1 MQAADTHARR
11 AGTPAAAHASGRTR
25 LDKRAWRDVRRA
37 SRTLNADGN
46 LYAAEVHGIKI
57 FFRWPK
63 AHQPAVE
70 TNAGKEK
77 ERASEA
83 GDGRTANAQRPTQ
96 KQTRPPNSRQR
107 RSAKRQQEYVRA
119 WREWCLHNPGAAE
132 AWYGGGR
139 PNDDGARESRDTGAA
154 GQQPQQSP
162 AAEGSGEE
170 AAEGCAL
177 WQWKEHPDGTHEMR
191 RLGDKGH
198 IWRVKCTCPVETW
211 PCQHMADEEAGP
223 DDEMSDAS
231 GPASDPLTAHYAVH
245 CPADGAGGEQEE
257 SAAETG
263 GNGSPSHGKAKANKG
278 RKGGKARRKR

>member
-1 MQAADTHARR
+1 MQAADAHARR

-46 LYAAEVHGIKI
+46 LYAAEVHGIKL

-63 AHQPAVE
+63 AHQPTLE
-70 TNAGKEK
+70 TSGGKEK
-77 ERASEA
+77 EKTGKAGSE
-83 GDGRTANAQRPTQ
+83 RTADAQRSTQ
-96 KQTRPPNSRQR
+96 RPLRPPNSRQR
-107 RSAKRQQEYVRA
+107 RSANRQQEYVRQ
-119 WREWCLHNPGAAE
+119 WREWCQHNPEAAE

-139 PNDDGARESRDTGAA
+139 PNIEGARESRDAGAA
-154 GQQPQQSP
+154 GQQPKQPP
-162 AAEGSGEE
+162 AAEDSGEE
-170 AAEGCAL
+170 DAKGCAH
-177 WQWKEHPDGTHEMR
+177 WQWKQHPDGHEIR
-191 RLGDKGH
+191 RLGGSGR
-198 IWRVKCTCPVETW
+198 IWHVKCTCPVDTW
-211 PCQHMADEEAGP
+211 PCQHMADEEARP

>member
-1 MQAADTHARR
+1 MQAADAHARR

-119 WREWCLHNPGAAE
+119 WREWCLHNPEAAE

-139 PNDDGARESRDTGAA
+139 PNDDGARESRDAGAA

-177 WQWKEHPDGTHEMR
+177 WQWKQHPFLQGHEMR
-191 RLGDKGH
+191 RLGG
-198 IWRVKCTCPVETW
+198 
-211 PCQHMADEEAGP
+211 
-223 DDEMSDAS
+223 S
-231 GPASDPLTAHYAVH
+231 GRIFWQT
-245 CPADGAGGEQEE
+245 
-257 SAAETG
+257 
-263 GNGSPSHGKAKANKG
+263 
-278 RKGGKARRKR
+278 